1 MSIDFASEAAF
12 MIRNAPGAVSV
23 TFNGVSDMGI
33 LDRGDGFQSTDGGT
47 MQVRTTTLRVA
58 SGIFSKFHD
67 SARIVVDS
75 RPYKINAFDLD
86 ADGLETVLTLV
97 EAS

>member
-1 MSIDFASEAAF
+1 MPIDFAAEAAF

-23 TFNGVSDMGI
+23 AFNGVSDMGI
-33 LDRGDGFQSTDGGT
+33 LDRGDGLQGSDGAM

-58 SGIFSKFHD
+58 SGIFTGFRD
-67 SARIVVDS
+67 GGRIVVDS

-97 EAS
+97 EV